1 MLRFGKVISPNGA
14 SSAPNSRQDGS
25 QMRKRS
31 DAGSEGKP
39 QLDWLQSAPLDC
51 AQTVQFSLTP
61 PRDGGE
67 LLAGS
72 TPSATPRTTV
82 DALEAT
88 DSNAKSGSHARLE
101 SQHAGAT
108 VASSDAT
115 EPQLPAPEVCS
126 EGIGLAESSQWYGL
140 TTASYV
146 HHRQAV
152 NAPLLDQ
159 QDARALDN
167 NTVLGKQPH
176 SRPQDARCAQIHMQH
191 AGNVTDKQG
200 LLQLQP
206 QTQHDL
212 DSAASPAPG
221 ASPLDNA
228 WRTLSCAASPEPACL
243 QARRLADSPV
253 RGAAPNEVRYIC
265 GEAFDTTV
273 GGGFGL
279 PSSDDESVDLGESTP
294 NDRERVPQRIRT
306 KSMLGHELPLPVKD
320 AAQPGR
326 AVQQQPSDCTKLLA
340 QLEVENE
347 RSQEGH
353 KQHVGRRAEHHQ
365 DLNHTVTLIS
375 RVCLICT
382 CACA

>member
-1 MLRFGKVISPNGA
+1 MPTHFPAASAALIQQSPLPPASHKRDSSGKCSMLRFGKVISPNGA

-88 DSNAKSGSHARLE
+88 DSNAKSGSHARLG

-126 EGIGLAESSQWYGL
+126 AGVGLAESSQWYGL

-200 LLQLQP
+200 LLRCVARTRSISLGQCLAHAVLRSI
-206 QTQHDL
+206 T
-212 DSAASPAPG
+212 G
-221 ASPLDNA
+221 ASVSTSSPL
-228 WRTLSCAASPEPACL
+228 S
-243 QARRLADSPV
+243 
-253 RGAAPNEVRYIC
+253 
-265 GEAFDTTV
+265 
-273 GGGFGL
+273 
-279 PSSDDESVDLGESTP
+279 
-294 NDRERVPQRIRT
+294 
-306 KSMLGHELPLPVKD
+306 
-320 AAQPGR
+320 
-326 AVQQQPSDCTKLLA
+326 
-340 QLEVENE
+340 
-347 RSQEGH
+347 
-353 KQHVGRRAEHHQ
+353 
-365 DLNHTVTLIS
+365 
-375 RVCLICT
+375 
-382 CACA
+382 